1 VRLAGTYNVIVR
13 EDGNLITHPALD
25 GAIEEAGGGFHV
37 SRADDAQLTGIYEA
51 ARSLRGESGVVEDA
65 SGAFYLGVM
74 RLRGPGWYLII
85 VYPKAVLQGEAY
97 GEARFVLVAGVLLLI
112 LEIAILF
119 WILRSQVARPIG
131 ELLEATKLVASGK
144 MDVEL
149 STRRRDELGE
159 LAGSFNAMIA
169 AVRSREER
177 SRRAEE
183 ASQKSASEISKLNE
197 ELAAMLQREREKNDA
212 LARLRATVD
221 VLSTPVLEV
230 WRDVLVLPLIGAV
243 DDRRASTMMEK
254 LLHEVARKR
263 CRNVILD
270 ITGVE
275 GIDAPTASRLL
286 GVVAAVRLLGARCLI
301 TGIGPDVARALVD
314 LDVDFGSLVTLRT
327 LEAGLRAWIK
337 APRP

>member
-1 VRLAGTYNVIVR
+1 
-13 EDGNLITHPALD
+13 
-25 GAIEEAGGGFHV
+25 
-37 SRADDAQLTGIYEA
+37 
-51 ARSLRGESGVVEDA
+51 
-65 SGAFYLGVM
+65 
-74 RLRGPGWYLII
+74 
-85 VYPKAVLQGEAY
+85 
-97 GEARFVLVAGVLLLI
+97 
-112 LEIAILF
+112 
-119 WILRSQVARPIG
+119 
-131 ELLEATKLVASGK
+131 
-144 MDVEL
+144 
-149 STRRRDELGE
+149 
-159 LAGSFNAMIA
+159 
-169 AVRSREER
+169 
-177 SRRAEE
+177 
-183 ASQKSASEISKLNE
+183 
-197 ELAAMLQREREKNDA
+197 MLQREREKNDA

-327 LEAGLRAWIK
+327 LEDGLRAWIK